1 MHVLVATWKF
11 GPPPMCHATVPQ
23 DLLARQMVSEL
34 CGVLPADQVEAM
46 YLLGPDYQSTFAP
59 TESNT
64 LLQQTPKA
72 AALIIEGKEALG
84 PKLLISY
91 NAQVCVPLV
100 SARLAGLGRRHQAAV
115 SQLPDLSCVQAASVM
130 PYKHWGMA
138 CTKRLPCGVAATVFF
153 ACSPCLCP
161 TSSLLCT
168 LPSELFV
175 SACAAQ

>member
-1 MHVLVATWKF
+1 M
-11 GPPPMCHATVPQ
+11 
-23 DLLARQMVSEL
+23 
-34 CGVLPADQVEAM
+34 LPADQVEAM

-91 NAQVCVPLV
+91 NAQVGVPPV

-115 SQLPDLSCVQAASVM
+115 GRLPDLSCVQAARV
-130 PYKHWGMA
+130 
-138 CTKRLPCGVAATVFF
+138 LP
-153 ACSPCLCP
+153 
-161 TSSLLCT
+161 
-168 LPSELFV
+168 
-175 SACAAQ
+175 